1 MATMP
6 LIGISGSIETKEP
19 RVFLLQTYFNA
30 VSRAGAIPL
39 LLNPHMSNAAI
50 EQCMDALD
58 GLLLAGGGDV
68 DPRHFGQ
75 EPVKEI
81 GEIIPIRD
89 QVEFALIKAADSRRP
104 MPILGICRGLQ
115 VLNVAAGG
123 SLYQDLPTQY
133 PTKDTALLNHSQEDS
148 VNPTAHSVQ
157 LKSDS
162 MLHKLLGAKALA
174 VNSMHHQAVE
184 RPGSGYR
191 VVAHS
196 EDGVVEAIEHTDHPF
211 RLAVQWHPE
220 RMTDEASLRLFD
232 GFIESAKQYGGSK
245 R

>member
-19 RVFLLQTYFNA
+19 KVFLLQTYFNA
-30 VSRAGAIPL
+30 VSAAGGIPL
-39 LLNPHMSNAAI
+39 LLNPHMSKDAI
-50 EQCMDALD
+50 EQCMDVLD

-81 GEIIPIRD
+81 GEIIPVRD
-89 QVEFALIKAADSRRP
+89 SLEFALIKAADCRRP
-104 MPILGICRGLQ
+104 FPILGICRGLQ

-123 SLYQDLPTQY
+123 TLYQDLPTQY
-133 PTKDTALLNHSQEDS
+133 IAEGTQLLKHSQDDTANA
-148 VNPTAHSVQ
+148 TAHHVQ
-157 LKSDS
+157 VESAS
-162 MLHKLLGAKALA
+162 RLHGLLGADTLA

-184 RPGSGYR
+184 RIGICYR
-191 VVAHS
+191 AVAYS

-220 RMTDEASLRLFD
+220 RMTDPASRRLFE
-232 GFIESAKQYGGSK
+232 GFIASAQQYRRSK
-245 R
+245 K

>member
-30 VSRAGAIPL
+30 VSAAGGIPL
-39 LLNPHMSNAAI
+39 LLNPHMSEAAI

-75 EPVKEI
+75 EPVMEI
-81 GEIIPIRD
+81 GEIIPVRD
-89 QVEFALIKAADSRRP
+89 QLEFALIRAADSRRP
-104 MPILGICRGLQ
+104 MPVLGICRGLQ
-115 VLNVAAGG
+115 VMNVSAGG
-123 SLYQDLPTQY
+123 TLYQDLPTQY
-133 PTKDTALLNHSQEDS
+133 RSAGVQLLGHSQDDS
-148 VNPTAHSVQ
+148 VNATAHSVRLETASQ
-157 LKSDS
+157 LRN
-162 MLHKLLGAKALA
+162 LLGADVLA
-174 VNSMHHQAVE
+174 VNSMHHQAVQKTG
-184 RPGSGYR
+184 RGYR
-191 VVAHS
+191 AVAFS
-196 EDGVVEAIEHTDHPF
+196 EDGVVEAIEHTGHPF

-220 RMTDEASLRLFD
+220 RMSDAASLRLFE
-232 GFIESAKQYGGSK
+232 GFIDSALQYRRSK

>member
-30 VSRAGAIPL
+30 ISRAGGIPL
-39 LLNPHMSNAAI
+39 LLNPHMSEAAI

-89 QVEFALIKAADSRRP
+89 QLEFALIKAADSRRP

-133 PTKDTALLNHSQEDS
+133 PAKAAPLLSHSQDDS
-148 VNPTAHSVQ
+148 VNATAHSVQ
-157 LKSDS
+157 LETDS
-162 MLHKLLGAKALA
+162 RLHSLLGAERLE
-174 VNSMHHQAVE
+174 VNSMHHQAVD

-196 EDGVVEAIEHTDHPF
+196 EDGVAEAIEHTGHPF

-220 RMTDEASLRLFD
+220 RMTDAASLRLFQ
-232 GFIESAKQYGGSK
+232 GFIDSALQYRRSK
-245 R
+245 K

>member
-19 RVFLLQTYFNA
+19 KVFLLQTYFNA
-30 VSRAGAIPL
+30 VSAAGGIPL
-39 LLNPHMSNAAI
+39 LLNPHMNKAAI
-50 EQCMDALD
+50 EQCMDVLD

-81 GEIIPIRD
+81 GEIIPVRD
-89 QVEFALIKAADSRRP
+89 SLEFALIKAADRRRP
-104 MPILGICRGLQ
+104 FPILGICRGLQ

-123 SLYQDLPTQY
+123 TLYQDLPTQY
-133 PTKDTALLNHSQEDS
+133 IAEGTQLLKHSQDDTANA
-148 VNPTAHSVQ
+148 TAHHVQ
-157 LKSDS
+157 VVSAS
-162 MLHKLLGAKALA
+162 RLHGLLGADTLA

-184 RPGSGYR
+184 RIGTCYR
-191 VVAHS
+191 AVAYS

-220 RMTDEASLRLFD
+220 RMTDPASRRLFE
-232 GFIESAKQYGGSK
+232 GFIASAQQYRRSK
-245 R
+245 K

>member
-19 RVFLLQTYFNA
+19 KVFLLQTYFNA
-30 VSRAGAIPL
+30 VSAAGGIPL
-39 LLNPHMSNAAI
+39 LLNPHMSEAAI
-50 EQCMDALD
+50 EQCMDVLD

-75 EPVKEI
+75 EPVQEI

-89 QVEFALIKAADSRRP
+89 SLEFALIKAADRRSP

-123 SLYQDLPTQY
+123 TLYQDLPTQY
-133 PTKDTALLNHSQEDS
+133 PAEGTQLLKHSVDDA
-148 VNPTAHSVQ
+148 VNATAHNVQ
-157 LKSDS
+157 LEPACR
-162 MLHKLLGAKALA
+162 LYELLRAETLA

-184 RPGSGYR
+184 QTGNGYR
-191 VVAHS
+191 AVAFS
-196 EDGVVEAIEHTDHPF
+196 EDGVVEAIEHTGHPF

-220 RMTDEASLRLFD
+220 RMTDPASRRLFE
-232 GFIESAKQYGGSK
+232 GFIASAQQYRRSK
-245 R
+245 A